1 MHKTGET
8 IAVQFPVSDP
18 ETSGLIDAD
27 STPTVKLLINAVPNA
42 VSVAVT
48 REDPSVTGWYIAT
61 VTLPDVTDGDVLQL
75 RVSPAIVATVQG
87 GGIIWSG
94 EGCTK
99 RPADLVTPDPAG
111 TGAAIV
117 LALQG
122 IPLDAAETQAAAAA
136 AITASGLT
144 ANLLLSAEI
153 ATVTSQT
160 VFTLATGSDKDD
172 CYNDQTII
180 LYDDSNSD
188 YPSVR
193 RVTDYVGATRTVTI
207 DSAPDFILGADDS
220 VKILACTPTL
230 ASVWNNSSR
239 TLTQSAASVIAAVTT
254 TTGSTITIDQSYD
267 LDVTL
272 TGLTISPSRSKLWF
286 SVKEHRGDAE
296 ADAWIRIEQTV
307 GLERVYKAAPAS
319 AGNGSLTVD
328 AVAGTVRVR
337 VKAVE
342 TAKLVSANRQLV
354 YDLKQLNGGVL
365 SKLTEAAAQ
374 VILGVTLDVD

>member
-1 MHKTGET
+1 MHKTDET
-8 IAVQFPVSDP
+8 VAVQFCVSDP
-18 ETSGLIDAD
+18 ATAGLIDAD

-42 VSVAVT
+42 VSVAIT
-48 REDPSVTGWYIAT
+48 REDPIVTGWYIAT
-61 VTLPDVTDGDVLQL
+61 VVLPAVTDGDTLQL

-99 RPADLVTPDPAG
+99 RPADVFAAMALEATLTAIKGAG
-111 TGAAIV
+111 WTNETLKAIKDAISGA
-117 LALQG
+117 
-122 IPLDAAETQAAAAA
+122 DAA
-136 AITASGLT
+136 
-144 ANLLLSAEI
+144 LLLTAEI
-153 ATVTSQT
+153 AAVTSQT
-160 VFTLATGSDKDD
+160 VFTLATGSDEDD

-193 RVTDYVGATRTVTI
+193 RITNYVGATRTVTI

-220 VKILACTPTL
+220 VKVLACAPTL
-230 ASVWNNSSR
+230 ASVWSNSSR

-272 TGLTISPSRSKLWF
+272 TGLTISPTRSKLWF
-286 SVKEHRGDAE
+286 SVKENRGDAE
-296 ADAWIRIEQTV
+296 ADAWIRIEESV
-307 GLERVYKAAPAS
+307 GLERVYKGAPTS
-319 AGNGSLTVD
+319 AGNGSLTAD
-328 AVAGTVRVR
+328 AVAGTARIR
-337 VKAVE
+337 VKGVE
-342 TAKLVSANRQLV
+342 SAKIVSANRQLV